1 MGAIK
6 KQRGGAH
13 HFVHGLHGTRIYA
26 IWKSMKERC
35 YTKTSTKYPIYGA
48 RGIRVCPEWEHDA
61 KAFYEWAINNGYKDG
76 LTIDR
81 IDVNGDYSPENC
93 RWADLVT
100 QANNRRNNVLVM
112 HEGKM
117 VSMAE
122 FCRLNNLNYSIFR
135 QNYRKRKH
143 SVEYSMQRAKIKE
156 AQA

>member
-1 MGAIK
+1 MEAMK

-13 HFVHGLHGTRIYA
+13 HFVHGLHGTRIYT

-81 IDVNGDYSPENC
+81 IDVNGDYSPDNC

-100 QANNRRNNVLVM
+100 QANNKRNNVLVFYG
-112 HEGKM
+112 GKAYTI
-117 VSMAE
+117 AE
-122 FCRLNNLNYSIFR
+122 FCREYGLNYKNFY
-135 QNYRKRKH
+135 QNYKRRH
-143 SVEYSMQRAKIKE
+143 NPLEVSMQRAKIKE

>member
-1 MGAIK
+1 MEAMK

-13 HFVHGLHGTRIYA
+13 HFVHGLHGTRIYS

-81 IDVNGDYSPENC
+81 IDVNGDYSPDNC

-100 QANNRRNNVLVM
+100 QANNKRNNVLVFYG
-112 HEGKM
+112 GK
-117 VSMAE
+117 SYTIAE
-122 FCRLNNLNYSIFR
+122 FCREYGLNYKNFY
-135 QNYRKRKH
+135 QNYKRRH
-143 SVEYSMQRAKIKE
+143 NPLEVSMQRAKIKE
-156 AQA
+156 V